1 MTTSAS
7 VCLSRALFGRL
18 SLAAVLTVATLGACT
33 PKESSVRLRGHA
45 LLPAATF
52 AAGPPSG
59 SYLGAPVLN
68 GQSLPFASQPV
79 QGFSAL
85 LPAEQE
91 GVFLAMAD
99 NGYGALE
106 NSADFNL
113 RVYRIRPELRQSE
126 GGSGTISVLDF
137 IELRDPDRHVPFA
150 IRNFFTPERV
160 LTGADFD
167 IESMRQAPDGTLWF
181 GDEFGPFL
189 LHADRSGKLL
199 EPPISLSPPGQMEL
213 RAPQS
218 PLSEETSA
226 VRVMNAI
233 AAHARAAGAKTPVF
247 SPSSLL
253 LADRDEATFVAS
265 RKTPPQGSG
274 LQATA
279 SEIFDVASIKK
290 AGYAVVAWTVNDV
303 DTMHKLMRLGVSGL
317 ISDRPDL
324 LLQAVRTFDADQDG
338 KADFLTTEGLID
350 GSRFDAQGHR
360 GGRDVRPENTL
371 PAMEAGLDLLM
382 TTLETDAG
390 ISLDGVPVLSHDPH
404 VMAQKCRRSDGKPYE
419 LADEVLISERSV
431 QAIQTDYVCDK
442 LFRGPAQKNDPALS
456 PVSAEFARAAKLP
469 SPYSIPTVQQLF
481 DFVAAYV
488 TYYRDGAG
496 RTHPE
501 AALRVRNAQQ
511 VRFNIETKIN
521 PRKEYKSRTVGP
533 DAFADAVGAVIERN
547 GLTERADIQS
557 FDFRTL
563 LRVHQTRPRIR
574 TVCLFGDFPRFADPN
589 LPGSDDG
596 TNLQGEG
603 GGANPQNPWMAG
615 LPWPYR
621 VTAATHPQRVRAS
634 GGFEGMALSAD
645 GSRLLPMLEKPLADE
660 QGFLRVFEFE
670 LQSKKY
676 LPAQRRYPLSPGST
690 AVGEFLLLDQRTGLT
705 LERDDSEGKLGG
717 LKHIYRVELL
727 GDASGSEAPLLS
739 KALLV
744 DLLSIA
750 DPDQLAGPVLP
761 GDIGR
766 GPSFALPYF
775 TIEAILPLGP
785 DRLAVMN
792 DNNFPLSVGRH
803 AGTKAPDDTELVV
816 LELPTKLPFASGSQR

>member
-1 MTTSAS
+1 MSTSAS
-7 VCLSRALFGRL
+7 VCTARALIGRL
-18 SLAAVLTVATLGACT
+18 SLATLLSIPAFGACT
-33 PKESSVRLRGHA
+33 PPEGAVRLSGHA
-45 LLPAATF
+45 LLPAVTLT
-52 AAGPPSG
+52 AGPPSG
-59 SYLGAPVLN
+59 SYLGAPVVN
-68 GQSLPFASQPV
+68 GQSLPFPSQPV

-91 GVFLAMAD
+91 GVYLAMTD

-137 IELRDPDRHVPFA
+137 VELRDPDRHVPFA

-189 LHADRSGKLL
+189 LHTDRGGKLL

-213 RAPQS
+213 RGPQN
-218 PLSEETSA
+218 PLSEESSA

-233 AAHARAAGAKTPVF
+233 AAHASAAGAKRPVF

-253 LADRDEATFVAS
+253 IADGDDTTFVAS
-265 RKTPPQGSG
+265 RKLPPQGSG
-274 LQATA
+274 VQAA
-279 SEIFDVASIKK
+279 SSEIFDVASMKK

-303 DTMHKLMRLGVSGL
+303 ETMHKLMRLGVSGL

-324 LLQAVRTFDADQDG
+324 LLQAVRTFDNDKDG
-338 KADFLTTEGLID
+338 KPDYLTPEGLID
-350 GSRFDAQGHR
+350 GARFDAQGHR

-371 PAMEAGLDLLM
+371 PAMEAALDLLM
-382 TTLETDAG
+382 TTLETDSS
-390 ISLDGVPVLSHDPH
+390 ISFDGVPVLSHDPH

-419 LADEVLISERSV
+419 LADEVLISDRTV
-431 QAIQTDYVCDK
+431 QALQRDYICDK
-442 LFRGPAQKNDPALS
+442 LFRGAAQKNDPALS
-456 PVSAEFARAAKLP
+456 PVAAEFARTAKLP
-469 SPYSIPTVQQLF
+469 STYSIPTVQQLF
-481 DFVAAYV
+481 DFVPAYI

-501 AALRVRNAQQ
+501 AALRVKNAQG

-521 PRKEYKSRTVGP
+521 PRKEYASRTVGP
-533 DAFADAVGAVIERN
+533 DVFADTLSALIESN

-557 FDFRTL
+557 FDFRTV
-563 LRVHQTRPRIR
+563 LRVHKTRPRIR
-574 TVCLFGDFPRFADPN
+574 TVCLFGDYPRFSDPKIA
-589 LPGSDDG
+589 GSDEG
-596 TNLQGEG
+596 TNMQPEAG
-603 GGANPQNPWMAG
+603 GMNPQTPWMAG

-621 VTAATHPQRVRAS
+621 VTVSSHPQRVRAS

-645 GSRLLPMLEKPLADE
+645 GSRLLPMLEKPLSDE
-660 QGFLRVFEFE
+660 QGFLRVFEFD

-676 LPAQRRYPLSPGST
+676 LTASHRYPLSPGST
-690 AVGEFLLLDQRTGLT
+690 AVGEFLLLDQSTGLT
-705 LERDDSEGKLGG
+705 LERDDSEGKIDG
-717 LKHIYRVELL
+717 LKHIYRVELA
-727 GDASGSEAPLLS
+727 GNSGGSEAPLLS
-739 KALLV
+739 KKLLV
-744 DLLSIA
+744 DLLRIE
-750 DPDQLAGPVLP
+750 DPDQLAGPTQP

-766 GPSFALPYF
+766 GERFAMPYF
-775 TIEAILPLGP
+775 TIEAILPLGA
-785 DRLAVMN
+785 DRLAVIN

-803 AGTKAPDDTELVV
+803 AGSKAPDDTEFVV
-816 LELPTKLPFASGSQR
+816 LELPTKLPFTSGSRR

>member
-1 MTTSAS
+1 MSTSAS
-7 VCLSRALFGRL
+7 LCTARARLGLFSIACLLITP
-18 SLAAVLTVATLGACT
+18 VLGACT
-33 PKESSVRLRGHA
+33 PPESAVRLGGHA
-45 LLPAATF
+45 LLPGASF
-52 AAGPPSG
+52 AVGPPSG
-59 SYLGAPVLN
+59 AFLGAPVVN
-68 GQSLPFASQPV
+68 GQSLPFRSQPV

-85 LPAEQE
+85 LPTEEE
-91 GVFLAMAD
+91 GVYLAMAD

-113 RVYRIRPELRQSE
+113 RIYRIRPEPRQSE

-137 IELRDPDRHVPFA
+137 IELRDPDRRVPFA

-189 LHADRSGKLL
+189 LHTDRGGKLL
-199 EPPISLSPPGQMEL
+199 DPPIPLSPPGQAEL
-213 RAPQS
+213 RAPQN
-218 PLSEETSA
+218 PLSEESSA

-233 AAHARAAGAKTPVF
+233 AAHAAAAGAKTPVF
-247 SPSSLL
+247 SPSFQLI
-253 LADRDEATFVAS
+253 ADRDEGTFVAS
-265 RKTPPQGSG
+265 RKAPPQGSG
-274 LQATA
+274 VQAA
-279 SEIFDVASIKK
+279 SSEIFDVASIKK

-303 DTMHKLMRLGVSGL
+303 ETMHKLMRLGVSGL

-324 LLQAVRTFDADQDG
+324 LLQALRTFDADQDG
-338 KADFLTTEGLID
+338 KPDFLTPEGLID
-350 GSRFDAQGHR
+350 GARFDAQGHR

-371 PAMEAGLDLLM
+371 PAMEAALDLLM

-419 LADEVLISERSV
+419 LADEVLISERSA
-431 QAIQTDYVCDK
+431 QAIQTDYICDK

-456 PVSAEFARAAKLP
+456 PVAVEFARTAKLM

-496 RTHPE
+496 RAHPE
-501 AALRVRNAQQ
+501 AALRVKNAQQ
-511 VRFNIETKIN
+511 IRFNIETKIN
-521 PRKEYKSRTVGP
+521 PRAEYKSRTVGP
-533 DAFADAVGAVIERN
+533 EAFADALSAVIERN
-547 GLTERADIQS
+547 GLTGRADIQS

-563 LRVHQTRPRIR
+563 LRVHKTRPQIR
-574 TVCLFGDFPRFADPN
+574 TVCLFGDFPRFADPKI
-589 LPGSDDG
+589 PGSDDG
-596 TNLQGEG
+596 TNLQGESD
-603 GGANPQNPWMAG
+603 GANPQTPWMAG

-621 VTAATHPQRVRAS
+621 VTAASHPQRVRAS

-670 LQSKKY
+670 IPSKKY
-676 LPAQRRYPLSPGST
+676 LPASYRYPLSPGST
-690 AVGEFLLLDQRTGLT
+690 AVGEFLMLDQRTGLT
-705 LERDDSEGKLGG
+705 LERDDSEGKLDG
-717 LKHIYRVELL
+717 LKHIYRVELAD
-727 GDASGSEAPLLS
+727 GAGGSETPLR
-739 KALLV
+739 KELLV
-744 DLLSIA
+744 DLLRIG
-750 DPDQLAGPVLP
+750 DPDQLAGPAQP

-766 GPSFALPYF
+766 GPSFAMPYF
-775 TIEAILPLGP
+775 TIEALLPLGGN
-785 DRLAVMN
+785 RLAVMN

-803 AGTKAPDDTELVV
+803 AGTKAPDDTEFVV
-816 LELPTKLPFASGSQR
+816 LELPRALPSPSRAPR